1 MGKGLR
7 AGWVIATWVL
17 FLAGY
22 AYGQQGSDSGVWHG
36 GTGSWSNAGQWDCL
50 GPDFINAVS
59 PVCASPPNGTKFAID
74 LTNGGTINVDMNVS
88 VDAVTALT
96 NATLVLNGTSLSV
109 APGGLVATL
118 ASAQLSNGAVIN
130 PGLGLVTSNLTMQ
143 NSTINGAV
151 SAAGFATPTG
161 TIDISGSTIQK
172 LVFSG
177 SGTLKNSTLGDNSVL
192 EISGPSS
199 VSNTSFN
206 GFVGVDSG
214 GSLTID
220 NGSKIN
226 SILFGAPQDVPVG
239 ASVSGSFTL
248 QGGSQLT
255 ISGAKLLLGAV
266 LGSSGT
272 MKLNDTSSLSADNEL
287 VGDGGDGT
295 FNQSGGTNTISGTLT
310 VGNQFFSNSSYN
322 LGRTGSAGTL
332 TAGNEIIGN
341 AGTGFFGQGFGTQTL
356 NSITGTL
363 TLGAQA
369 GGSGTYALDFAGNN
383 VTSGDEVVGD
393 AGTGV
398 FSQGNGSDNNISGT
412 LTLGRSIG
420 GSGTYILAASG
431 GTVEA
436 NTEIVGDGDKG
447 TFNQYGG
454 TNTISG
460 TLTVGNQFFS
470 NSSYTLGRIGSTGTL
485 TAGNEI
491 IGNAGTGFFG
501 QGFGTQTLN
510 SITGTLTLGA
520 QAGGSGTYVLD
531 QAGNNVAAGDE
542 VVGDAGTGL
551 FSQGD
556 GSDNNVSGTLTLG
569 RSSGGSG
576 TYTLSASG
584 GTVEANTEIVGDG
597 GQGTFN
603 QSGGTNTISGTL
615 TVGNQSQSNSS
626 YTLGRIGSAGT
637 LTAANEVVGDAGTGV
652 FFQGNGSANNISGT
666 LTLGNS
672 IGGSG
677 TYNFSGG
684 SLFATNLL
692 VGNFG
697 TGTFTQTGGTATIP
711 SLTISANS
719 GSGTY
724 DLQAGGTLNASSI
737 QVNSQGTLKLDG
749 GSISYINLELAGG
762 TLSGLVPIVNA
773 TSLTGWGVIDA
784 PLFTNNGS
792 ATFQGGPTTIN
803 GPTINGGIMT
813 VSSQTTFQ
821 GNFLNLGEFTNLSV
835 ATFGGPVTNAGV
847 FRNFGAANGI
857 PSGVTFVGPFT
868 NNGAYMGDPSMNR
881 FQDLIVN
888 STGYLTGTAG
898 DVFFIAGNFQNLS
911 TQNTLWDTSPAE
923 LEFGGTG
930 THTFD
935 LAGVNGAG
943 FANNFAWG
951 TLVIDAGNILA
962 LGTGSGDAL
971 YVNFLQGL
979 DISGNLITNIDGA
992 AGLFIYYN
1000 PADNPFLQGN
1010 YNLEGGGEL
1019 IAANGPAPTPEP
1031 GTLLLIASGLG
1042 SFVARRRWHTN
1053 KNASSSH

>member
-310 VGNQFFSNSSYN
+310 VGNQFFSNSSY
-322 LGRTGSAGTL
+322 
-332 TAGNEIIGN
+332 
-341 AGTGFFGQGFGTQTL
+341 
-356 NSITGTL
+356 
-363 TLGAQA
+363 
-369 GGSGTYALDFAGNN
+369 
-383 VTSGDEVVGD
+383 
-393 AGTGV
+393 
-398 FSQGNGSDNNISGT
+398 
-412 LTLGRSIG
+412 
-420 GSGTYILAASG
+420 
-431 GTVEA
+431 
-436 NTEIVGDGDKG
+436 
-447 TFNQYGG
+447 
-454 TNTISG
+454 
-460 TLTVGNQFFS
+460 
-470 NSSYTLGRIGSTGTL
+470 TLGRIGSTGTL

-677 TYNFSGG
+677 TYNFS
-684 SLFATNLL
+684 ATNLL

>member
-7 AGWVIATWVL
+7 AGWVIALWIL

-22 AYGQQGSDSGVWHG
+22 AYGQQGSDSGVWNG
-36 GTGSWSNAGQWDCL
+36 GTGSWSNAGQWDCF

-88 VDAVTALT
+88 VDAVAAIA

-109 APGGLVATL
+109 APGGLVTTL

-130 PGLGLVTSNLTMQ
+130 PGLGLVTLNLTMQ
-143 NSTINGAV
+143 NSTINGPV
-151 SAAGFATPTG
+151 TIDNPTNTG
-161 TIDISGSTIQK
+161 TIGISGSTIQK
-172 LVFSG
+172 LVFGG
-177 SGTLKNSTLGDNSVL
+177 SGTLANSTLGDNSVL

-239 ASVSGSFTL
+239 ASVSGSLTL
-248 QGGSQLT
+248 QGGSRLT
-255 ISGAKLLLGAV
+255 ISGAKLLLGGV
-266 LGSSGT
+266 PGSVGT
-272 MKLNDTSSLSADNEL
+272 VNLNDTSSLNADNEL

-295 FNQSGGTNTISGTLT
+295 FRQQGGS
-310 VGNQFFSNSSYN
+310 
-322 LGRTGSAGTL
+322 
-332 TAGNEIIGN
+332 
-341 AGTGFFGQGFGTQTL
+341 QTL

-369 GGSGTYALDFAGNN
+369 GGSGTYFLDQAGNN
-383 VTSGDEVVGD
+383 VTAVNEVIGD

-398 FSQGNGSDNNISGT
+398 FTQGNGSDNKIFGT
-412 LTLGRSIG
+412 LTLG
-420 GSGTYILAASG
+420 
-431 GTVEA
+431 
-436 NTEIVGDGDKG
+436 K
-447 TFNQYGG
+447 
-454 TNTISG
+454 
-460 TLTVGNQFFS
+460 
-470 NSSYTLGRIGSTGTL
+470 
-485 TAGNEI
+485 
-491 IGNAGTGFFG
+491 
-501 QGFGTQTLN
+501 
-510 SITGTLTLGA
+510 
-520 QAGGSGTYVLD
+520 
-531 QAGNNVAAGDE
+531 
-542 VVGDAGTGL
+542 
-551 FSQGD
+551 
-556 GSDNNVSGTLTLG
+556 
-569 RSSGGSG
+569 
-576 TYTLSASG
+576 
-584 GTVEANTEIVGDG
+584 
-597 GQGTFN
+597 
-603 QSGGTNTISGTL
+603 
-615 TVGNQSQSNSS
+615 
-626 YTLGRIGSAGT
+626 
-637 LTAANEVVGDAGTGV
+637 
-652 FFQGNGSANNISGT
+652 
-666 LTLGNS
+666 S

-677 TYNFSGG
+677 TYNLSGG

-697 TGTFTQTGGTATIP
+697 TCTFTQTGGTATIP
-711 SLTISANS
+711 SLTISANF
-719 GSGTY
+719 GSGAY

-737 QVNSQGTLKLDG
+737 QVNLGGTLKLDG
-749 GSISYINLELAGG
+749 GSITYINLQLAGG

-773 TSLTGWGVIDA
+773 TSLTGWGTVDA

-821 GNFLNLGEFTNLSV
+821 GSFLNLSEFTNLSV

-847 FRNFGAANGI
+847 FRNFGVAIGIPI

-898 DVFFIAGNFQNLS
+898 DVFSIAGNFQNLS

-923 LEFGGTG
+923 LEFTGTG

-1042 SFVARRRWHTN
+1042 SFVARRRWRTN
-1053 KNASSSH
+1053 KNSSSSH

>member
-322 LGRTGSAGTL
+322 LGRTGSA
-332 TAGNEIIGN
+332 
-341 AGTGFFGQGFGTQTL
+341 
-356 NSITGTL
+356 
-363 TLGAQA
+363 
-369 GGSGTYALDFAGNN
+369 
-383 VTSGDEVVGD
+383 
-393 AGTGV
+393 
-398 FSQGNGSDNNISGT
+398 
-412 LTLGRSIG
+412 
-420 GSGTYILAASG
+420 
-431 GTVEA
+431 
-436 NTEIVGDGDKG
+436 
-447 TFNQYGG
+447 
-454 TNTISG
+454 
-460 TLTVGNQFFS
+460 
-470 NSSYTLGRIGSTGTL
+470 GTL